1 MRRVT
6 LNKEITT
13 TGTYMIPV
21 RAPRP
26 FTPGDTI
33 ELISPDWTLKVVY
46 EEEPSVIQCEG
57 CVFNNTRRCLC
68 PRFQHGALLCM
79 QMSEGISSGYIF
91 KRLSDVMEDL

>member
-13 TGTYMIPV
+13 TGTYIIPV

-33 ELISPDWTLKVVY
+33 ELISPDWTFKVVY

-57 CVFNNTRRCLC
+57 CVFNNTLRYIC
-68 PRFQHGALLCM
+68 PRFKNGALLCM
-79 QMSEGISSGYIF
+79 NSSSGISSIYIF